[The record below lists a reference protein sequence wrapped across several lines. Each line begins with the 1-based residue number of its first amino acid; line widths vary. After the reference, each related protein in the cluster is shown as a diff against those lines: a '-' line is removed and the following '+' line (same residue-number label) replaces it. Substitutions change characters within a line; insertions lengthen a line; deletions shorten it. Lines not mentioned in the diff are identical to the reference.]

1 MLAVVRFCGRRPS
14 SSRVKRSAAHMT
26 SRMAIS
32 EALPEGTS
40 THSIIAR
47 QGHAVTQL
55 LSERQQTARALAREI
70 EAAGAWVTS
79 ALPLDDQQ
87 RLRLQILD
95 SDRNR
100 VAQQIR
106 DLGFEPMFV
115 SILPRV
121 HPTGLLAACIYE
133 IDLPRRRRRKKVR
146 EYSRPGTAIR
156 VKWPFKL
163 SNIGSNWSCGP

>member
-1 MLAVVRFCGRRPS
+1 
-14 SSRVKRSAAHMT
+14 
-26 SRMAIS
+26 MAIS

-106 DLGFEPMFV
+106 DLG
-115 SILPRV
+115 SSQCL
-121 HPTGLLAACIYE
+121 
-133 IDLPRRRRRKKVR
+133 
-146 EYSRPGTAIR
+146 
-156 VKWPFKL
+156 
-163 SNIGSNWSCGP
+163 